1 MKILI
6 VKSEDKIIIA
16 NNGKHLIIN
25 KNDENFNELYKM
37 TNENIEKWYL
47 QK

>member
-16 NNGKHLIIN
+16 NNGKRLIIN
-25 KNDENFNELYKM
+25 KNDENFNELYEM